1 VPGMPVEVYIPTAER
16 VVMSYILQPVLD
28 QMNRAMREE

>member
-1 VPGMPVEVYIPTAER
+1 MPVEVYIPTAER
-16 VVMSYILQPVLD
+16 VVLTYLMQPVVD